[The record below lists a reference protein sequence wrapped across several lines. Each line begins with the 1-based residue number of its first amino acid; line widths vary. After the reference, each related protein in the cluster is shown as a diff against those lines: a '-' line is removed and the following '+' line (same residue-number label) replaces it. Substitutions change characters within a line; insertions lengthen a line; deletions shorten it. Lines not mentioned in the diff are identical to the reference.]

1 MRLNSHISVT
11 FAIVKLFHMIGTIV
25 NTTAIILGSIAG
37 ALLHRGIGEKYKTIL
52 YNGLGLASLAIGLN
66 ATVHN
71 LPKSQYPVLFIVAI
85 AIGGVFGTWLDIDGW
100 FKRLINKGPT
110 PNPSRGEGGLDTL
123 SDSRSFS
130 KTNQTP
136 LPSEGDWGLQS
147 SHRYGCGPTKG
158 SESLIRDGGDE
169 GGLQA
174 GYQGSLADG
183 LSTAILLYCI
193 GPLSMLGPVI
203 SALQGDNTFLF
214 TNATLDLISSII
226 FSATYGIGMIL
237 AAPVLF
243 CWQGMFWLVAKISSE
258 AVSDALMSELLI
270 VGGLLI
276 TASGLSLLKL
286 KDCKTLNLLPA
297 LLVPVLWFL
306 AKSVF
311 FPTL

>member
-1 MRLNSHISVT
+1 MIIFVT
-11 FAIVKLFHMIGTIV
+11 LRQENKNMIGTIV
-25 NTTAIILGSIAG
+25 NTCTIIAG
-37 ALLHRGIGEKYKTIL
+37 TLVGAFLHRGIKEKYKDML
-52 YNGLGLASLAIGLN
+52 YTGLGLASLAIGLN
-66 ATVHN
+66 ATVQN

-85 AIGGVFGTWLDIDGW
+85 AVGGVLGTWLDIDGR
-100 FKRLINKGPT
+100 FKRIVNRKSTTPT
-110 PNPSRGEGGLDTL
+110 PNPSRGEGSLNTL
-123 SDSRSFS
+123 TTDNITSNA
-130 KTNQTP
+130 NQTP
-136 LPSEGDWGLQS
+136 LPSGGAGGGY
-147 SHRYGCGPTKG
+147 R
-158 SESLIRDGGDE
+158 ES
-169 GGLQA
+169 
-174 GYQGSLADG
+174 GSLADG

-214 TNATLDLISSII
+214 TNATLD
-226 FSATYGIGMIL
+226 FVSATIFASTYGLGMIL

-243 CWQGMFWLVAKISSE
+243 CWQGIFYLVAKISSE

-306 AKSVF
+306 VKA
-311 FPTL
+311 LW